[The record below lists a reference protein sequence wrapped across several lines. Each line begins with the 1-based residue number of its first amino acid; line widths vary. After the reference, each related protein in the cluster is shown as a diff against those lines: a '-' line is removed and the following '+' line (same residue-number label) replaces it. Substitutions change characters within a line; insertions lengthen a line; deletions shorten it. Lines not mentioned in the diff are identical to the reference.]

1 MTYLYKNVKPPNNK
15 GVHMEITNTIFETLL
30 KKNNFKKKEFADYSK
45 IPYDTVVGWKK
56 KEYVPPYAIVILK
69 EKKFTTNGKSKS

>member
-1 MTYLYKNVKPPNNK
+1 
-15 GVHMEITNTIFETLL
+15 MEITNTIFETLL

-45 IPYDTVVGWKK
+45 FSYDTVVGWKK